1 MFFFWGGQES
11 VNVISRSDTVCV
23 SRFQTALKGAG
34 CPGLSVSLKW
44 DF

>member
-1 MFFFWGGQES
+1 MFFLGRGQES

-23 SRFQTALKGAG
+23 SHFQTALKGAG
-34 CPGLSVSLKW
+34 CRGLSVSLKW